1 MKYAIIDIETTGGS
15 PRTEKITE
23 IAIFIHDGQQ
33 VTDEFTTL
41 INPERTIPPYI
52 TSLTGITNEMVA
64 DAPKFYEVAKEIV
77 LLTEDCIFVAHNAN
91 FDYGFVKAEFK
102 NLGFDYQRK
111 TLDTVRLSRKLL
123 PGHASY
129 SLGRLCDDLGIR
141 IHGRHRAAGDALA
154 TVKLFELLIL
164 HNGAFQ
170 EAADPEAY
178 KLLKGIDSAFH
189 RELVAKVPEATGVY
203 YLFDESQQLIYI
215 GKSINLKKRV
225 IQHLRNTGGKK
236 ALELRQRIAGIEV
249 ELTGSELVALLLE
262 SDEIKKHKPLYNRQ
276 QRRSLLNIGLMAGYD
291 LNGYINLK
299 LERLT
304 AKSEVPLATFAN
316 LTEAKNYLYKRVEYY
331 QLCQKLCGLYHAEGA
346 CFQKGIG
353 QCQGAC
359 TGNESPANYNLRA
372 RELINSFDYT
382 YPNFILIDKGRHADE
397 KAVVHIKNGK
407 YLGFGY
413 VDAQTPQEY
422 SQLADAIMPHA
433 DNRDVQQIIR
443 SYLRQG
449 RYERLWPE
457 PKSESH
463 AKTPAENQN

>member
-23 IAIFIHDGQQ
+23 IAIFIHDGLQ
-33 VTDEFTTL
+33 VIDEFTTL
-41 INPERTIPPYI
+41 INPERTIPSYI
-52 TSLTGITNEMVA
+52 TSLTGITNDMVY
-64 DAPKFYEVAKEIV
+64 DAPKFYEVAKDIV
-77 LLTEDCIFVAHNAN
+77 LFTEDCIFVAHNAN
-91 FDYGFVKAEFK
+91 FDYSFVKAEFK

-141 IHGRHRAAGDALA
+141 INGRHRAAGDALA
-154 TVKLFELLIL
+154 TVKLFELLL
-164 HNGAFQ
+164 QHNEAFQ

-203 YLFDESQQLIYI
+203 YLYDEAQQLIYI

-236 ALELRQRIAGIEV
+236 ALELRQRIARV
-249 ELTGSELVALLLE
+249 DVKLTGSELVALLLE
-262 SDEIKKHKPLYNRQ
+262 SDEIKKHKPLYNRL

-304 AKSEVPLATFAN
+304 SKSEVPLATFAN
-316 LTEAKNYLYKRVEYY
+316 MTEAKNFFFKRVEYY
-331 QLCQKLCGLYHAEGA
+331 HLCQKLCGLYHTEGA
-346 CFQKGIG
+346 CFHSGIG
-353 QCQGAC
+353 QCKGAC
-359 TGNESPANYNLRA
+359 TGQEPADAYNQRA
-372 RELINSFDYT
+372 REFIKSFDYT

-397 KAVVHIKNGK
+397 KAVVHVKNGK
-407 YLGFGY
+407 YLGFGF
-413 VDAQTPQEY
+413 VDAQMPQDYE
-422 SQLADAIMPHA
+422 QLADAIKPHA
-433 DNRDVQQIIR
+433 NNRDVQQIIR

-457 PKSESH
+457 PQAMS
-463 AKTPAENQN
+463 

>member
-33 VTDEFTTL
+33 VIDEFTTL
-41 INPERTIPPYI
+41 INPERTIPAYI

-77 LLTEDCIFVAHNAN
+77 LFTDACIFVAHNAN
-91 FDYGFVKAEFK
+91 FDYGFIKTEFK

-141 IHGRHRAAGDALA
+141 INGRHRAAGDALA
-154 TVKLFELLIL
+154 TVKLFELLL
-164 HNGAFQ
+164 QHNGAFQ
-170 EAADPEAY
+170 EAADHKAY

-189 RELVAKVPEATGVY
+189 RELVAKVPEAIGVY
-203 YLFDESQQLIYI
+203 YFFDEAQQLIYI

-225 IQHLRNTGGKK
+225 NQHLRNASGKK
-236 ALELRQRIAGIEV
+236 ALELRQRIARVDVI
-249 ELTGSELVALLLE
+249 LTGSELVALLLE

-276 QRRSLLNIGLMAGYD
+276 QRRSLLNIGLMASYD
-291 LNGYINLK
+291 LKGYINLK

-316 LTEAKNYLYKRVEYY
+316 ITEAKNFVFKRVEYY
-331 QLCQKLCGLYHAEGA
+331 HLCQKLCGLYHAEGA
-346 CFQKGIG
+346 CFHSGIG
-353 QCQGAC
+353 QCKGAC
-359 TGNESPANYNLRA
+359 TGLEPADEYNQRA
-372 RELINSFDYT
+372 REFIQSFDYT
-382 YPNFILIDKGRHADE
+382 YPNFLLIDKGRHADE
-397 KAVVHIKNGK
+397 KAVVHVKNGK

-413 VDAQTPQEY
+413 VDAGEPQEY
-422 SQLADAIMPHA
+422 GQLADAITPHA

-457 PKSESH
+457 PQ
-463 AKTPAENQN
+463 AAR